1 MLHSSSMPSV
11 RPALELLP
19 IELWECLAAF
29 TDDLLELARVCVD
42 LNAISIAYWARR
54 QGTTPEQFLAGDA
67 VLTPDGLRALSI
79 YAPLAELPTTKLVVC
94 FTNDTLL
101 GQRHSMMTL
110 ARLVR
115 RMPHLRD
122 LKIHFVTPAPGHC
135 AIDDAATAEALCSTL
150 SGAAERN
157 PGPVLVNMPPQHDF
171 DSLRSKFTCWP
182 RDIARWNLS
191 GAIQQFNPPT
201 GWYYQNIARP
211 FTSKPYWWHIPT
223 TCHDGSLVD
232 IPPLTK
238 PRSLHLRLGD
248 DLGGGSLLIFDF
260 NIFRSVLESFGTIEM
275 LSAAARRFI
284 PLLYRNAVLPG
295 VRSLSLVGIDVNWIQ
310 VPLREFLQN
319 HPRLEAIHVR
329 YPSEPGCQAPCGGL
343 PIVSPALAHPG
354 IVRLETALP
363 YNILPDRQ
371 HAVALLRGLHLSP
384 KLERVKFTFCGPRSR
399 SSPVLDRLLNE
410 LDCLAERSANLPR
423 ISLELLLDLPETN
436 WLLQGFQN
444 ITPWPRFT
452 PSLEIA
458 ASLHCI
464 RSVSLKLPSVK
475 LARMLLPWLAALP
488 ALEDVALFI
497 MEELS
502 SSVRVWKLL
511 QETRSALG
519 VGTQVHYISF
529 GGSLSEE
536 FIRRHT
542 MWNDYFIIE
551 GGNLSM

>member
-1 MLHSSSMPSV
+1 MLYSSSMPSV
-11 RPALELLP
+11 PNHDRPALELLP

-29 TDDLLELARVCVD
+29 TDDLLQLAQVCVD

-110 ARLVR
+110 ARIVR

-122 LKIHFVTPAPGHC
+122 LKIYFVTPAPGHC
-135 AIDDAATAEALCSTL
+135 AIDDPETAEALCGTL
-150 SGAAERN
+150 SAAAERN
-157 PGPVLVNMPPQHDF
+157 PGPVLVIMPPQHYF
-171 DSLRSKFTCWP
+171 DSLRCKFTCWP
-182 RDIARWNLS
+182 RDIARWSLS
-191 GAIQQFNPPT
+191 GAIQQLNPPT
-201 GWYYQNIARP
+201 GWSSGYRTIARP
-211 FTSKPYWWHIPT
+211 FTSKPYWHTGIPT

-232 IPPLTK
+232 APPLAK

-260 NIFRSVLESFGTIEM
+260 YTVRSVLEPFWTTEM
-275 LSAAARRFI
+275 LSAAARRVI
-284 PLLYRNAVLPG
+284 PILYLNAALPSL
-295 VRSLSLVGIDVNWIQ
+295 RSLTFVGIDVNWI
-310 VPLREFLQN
+310 PLREFLQN
-319 HPRLEAIHVR
+319 HPRLEAICVR

-384 KLERVKFTFCGPRSR
+384 KLERIKFTFGGPRSR
-399 SSPVLDRLLNE
+399 PSPVLDRLLNE
-410 LDCLAERSANLPR
+410 LDCLAERPANLPR

-436 WLLQGFQN
+436 CLLQGFQN
-444 ITPWPRFT
+444 IAPWPTFT

-475 LARMLLPWLAALP
+475 LAHMLLPWLAALP
-488 ALEDVALFI
+488 SLEDVSLFI

-529 GGSLSEE
+529 SGDISEE
-536 FIRRHT
+536 FIRRHK
-542 MWNDYFIIE
+542 MWNDY
-551 GGNLSM
+551 